1 MPKKNVLS
9 GKEPIFIVRLDAS
22 VSWKSLPGDCY
33 NSYGSSFDHISVF
46 PSWQNHTTSYNLW

>member
-46 PSWQNHTTSYNLW
+46 PSW